1 MERIID
7 LFQQVTGKFKDEIGG
22 KIMTEFCALREKA
35 YSFLM
40 DDYRDEGFE
49 KSSYKKM
56 CSKERSYVSKL

>member
-1 MERIID
+1 
-7 LFQQVTGKFKDEIGG
+7 
-22 KIMTEFCALREKA
+22 MTEFCALREKA

-40 DDYRDEGFE
+40 DDYSDEDVE

>member
-40 DDYRDEGFE
+40 DDYSDEDVE